1 MTTAKSLPPPS
12 VTYYSRFP
20 LGKTGA
26 SFAKP
31 IGEGLISAREPGA
44 VAGAP
49 TGLPLHELREE
60 RRLEQ
65 RADKV
70 AWWFKN
76 GSEGADS
83 FGLKYWNTAENRSRL
98 FYPDWIVRFKDGRI
112 GIFDTKGGT
121 TAKSAEG
128 REVGLR
134 DRIAAMN
141 AAAGCARFFGGLV
154 VREGGLWLCHDG
166 TTTPMSPARSTRT
179 GGSLAI

>member
-1 MTTAKSLPPPS
+1 M
-12 VTYYSRFP
+12 
-20 LGKTGA
+20 
-26 SFAKP
+26 
-31 IGEGLISAREPGA
+31 
-44 VAGAP
+44 AGAP
-49 TGLPLHELREE
+49 AGLPLHELRAE
-60 RRLEQ
+60 RGLEQ

-83 FGLKYWNTAENRSRL
+83 FGLKYWNTAEKRTRL
-98 FYPDWIVRFKDGRI
+98 FYPDWIVKFKDGRV
-112 GIFDTKGGT
+112 GIFDTKGGA

-154 VREGGLWLCHDG
+154 VREGGQWLCHDG
-166 TTTPMSPARSTRT
+166 TDYAYVP
-179 GGSLAI
+179 GSLDAHWRRLGDLIG